1 MSKIFESIESCRLCQ
16 SKNTLDVL
24 DLGNQPPAN
33 SLYKVGE
40 TKPVPVP
47 LRLVFCEDCSSVQL
61 GESVD
66 PQYLFSD
73 YIWVTGTS
81 ATADQYSQQFAKSA
95 LAKSAL
101 DQPSVAEIASND
113 GTFLRRFLDTGC
125 DVLGIDPAK
134 NIADVATSNGIPT
147 VAEFFTVDL
156 AKRLVEEKGQK
167 DIVYARNVLPH
178 VKEILSVVEGI
189 KTLLKDDG
197 VGVIEF
203 HDAGLI
209 LEELH
214 YDSIYHEHLFLF
226 SLKTMS
232 QLLEKY
238 DLRVFDIM
246 PSPISGGSWVIY
258 FSINVRS
265 ITENVLKAEK
275 HEQQTGINTYE
286 RWLEFAEQ
294 TKAHGKKLKKMVSDN
309 KGKIVAYGASA
320 RSSTLLNFCGL
331 NSDNISFI
339 IDKNPLKHNLLTPG
353 SNIPVISFEQGVKK
367 IKNADKILLL
377 AWNFKDEIVPD
388 LRDSGF
394 SGEFI
399 VPFPNKTYIV

>member
-1 MSKIFESIESCRLCQ
+1 MSEIFETIESCRLCQ
-16 SKNTLDVL
+16 SKKILDVL
-24 DLGNQPPAN
+24 DLGDQPPAN
-33 SLYKVGE
+33 SLFVVGE
-40 TKPVPVP
+40 TKPDSVP
-47 LRLVFCEDCSSVQL
+47 LRLVFCEDCSTVQL

-66 PQYLFSD
+66 PQYLFRE

-81 ATADQYSQQFAKSA
+81 TTADQYSQQFAKSA
-95 LAKSAL
+95 LAKCNV

-113 GTFLRRFLDTGC
+113 GTFLRRFLDSGC

-147 VAEFFTVDL
+147 LAEFFTVDI
-156 AKRLVEEKGQK
+156 AKRVVEEKGQK
-167 DIVYARNVLPH
+167 DIVFARNVLPH

-189 KTLLKDDG
+189 KLLLKGDG
-197 VGVIEF
+197 TGIIEF

-209 LEELH
+209 LKELH

-232 QLLEKY
+232 QLLAQY
-238 DLRVFDIM
+238 DLNVFDIL

-258 FSINVRS
+258 FSNKLRTKS
-265 ITENVLKAEK
+265 ENVLKAEQ
-275 HEQQTGINTYE
+275 HEQETGINTYE

-294 TKAHGKKLKKMVSDN
+294 TKAHGKELKKIVTDSND
-309 KGKIVAYGASA
+309 KIVAYGASA

-331 NSDNISFI
+331 NSDHISFI
-339 IDKNPLKHNLLTPG
+339 IDKNPLKHGLFTPG
-353 SNIPVISFEQGVKK
+353 SNIPVISFEQGLEE
-367 IKNADKILLL
+367 IKNVDKILLL
-377 AWNFKDEIVPD
+377 AWNFKDEIVRD
-388 LRDSGF
+388 LRNEGF

>member
-1 MSKIFESIESCRLCQ
+1 MSEIFESIESCRLCQ
-16 SKNTLDVL
+16 SKKTLDVL
-24 DLGNQPPAN
+24 DLGDQPPAN

-47 LRLVFCEDCSSVQL
+47 LRLVFCEDCSTVQL

-66 PQYLFSD
+66 PQYLFCE

-81 ATADQYSQQFAKSA
+81 SAVEQYSQEFAKNA
-95 LAKSAL
+95 LAKCVAK
-101 DQPSVAEIASND
+101 QPSVAEIASND
-113 GTFLRRFLDTGC
+113 GTFLRRFLDSGC
-125 DVLGIDPAK
+125 YVLGIDPAK
-134 NIADVATSNGIPT
+134 NIADVATNSGIPT

-156 AKRLVEEKGQK
+156 AKRLVEEKGEK
-167 DIVYARNVLPH
+167 DIVFARNVLPH
-178 VKEILSVVEGI
+178 VKEILSVVDGI
-189 KTLLKDDG
+189 KTLLKEDG

-232 QLLEKY
+232 QLLAKY
-238 DLRVFDIM
+238 DLYVFDIM
-246 PSPISGGSWVIY
+246 TSPISGGSWVIY
-258 FSINVRS
+258 FSTKLIS
-265 ITENVLKAEK
+265 KTENVLKAEK
-275 HEQQTGINTYE
+275 HEQETGINTYE

-294 TKAHGKKLKKMVSDN
+294 TKAHGENLKKMVQEH

-320 RSSTLLNFCGL
+320 RSSTLLNFCEI

-339 IDKNPLKHNLLTPG
+339 IDKNPLKHGLLTPG
-353 SNIPVISFEQGVKK
+353 SNIPVISFEQGLEE
-367 IKNADKILLL
+367 IKNVDKILLL
-377 AWNFKDEIVPD
+377 AWNFKDEIVLD
-388 LRDSGF
+388 LRNEGF